1 MEDMVE
7 PSRESAGSMETNDLI
22 LAIARRWRS
31 GVVVALLGGAL
42 GVGVSYLVQPIFE
55 AETVFMPPQQQ
66 GGASA
71 ALASLGALAGLA
83 GGAGPK
89 NTGDQY
95 VALMESTTV
104 RDRMIEQF
112 KLMDVY
118 GAQFHDAARHKLST
132 RSVISVGKKDG
143 LISVLVQDTDPA
155 RAAAMANQ
163 YVEEL
168 RRLTS
173 VLAVSEAQQRRVF
186 FEKQLQ
192 EVKAKLTAAQSA
204 LQDSGFTLGAL
215 KSEPRAAAD
224 GYAKL
229 HAEETASEIRLQ
241 TLRSSFADTAPEIQ
255 AELTKLQALRSQLH
269 DLEVSTVPADTQ
281 PDYVGKYREFKYQE
295 TLFDLM
301 ARQYELARVDESR
314 EGALIQ
320 VVDPAKA
327 PEHKVKPRRLYF
339 LIGGAVGATVLY
351 LLAIYGR
358 LRYRAALSDPENARR
373 WTRLRSALAGR

>member
-7 PSRESAGSMETNDLI
+7 PSGESTGSAETNDLM
-22 LAIARRWRS
+22 LAIAARWRS
-31 GVVVALLGGAL
+31 GVAVALLAGAL
-42 GVGVSYLVQPIFE
+42 GVGVSYLIKPTFE
-55 AETVFMPPQQQ
+55 AETIFLPPQQQ
-66 GGASA
+66 GGTSA
-71 ALASLGALAGLA
+71 ALASLGALASLA
-83 GGAGPK
+83 GGSGPK
-89 NTGDQY
+89 NSADQY
-95 VALMESTTV
+95 VALMQSTTV

-118 GAQFHDAARHKLST
+118 GVHFHDAARRTLAQ
-132 RSVISVGKKDG
+132 RSQIGVGKKDG
-143 LISVLVQDTDPA
+143 LITVSVQDTDPT

-192 EVKAKLTAAQSA
+192 DVKAKLTAAQSA

-241 TLRSSFADTAPEIQ
+241 TLRSSFADSAPEVQ
-255 AELTKLQALRSQLH
+255 TELTRLQALRSQLH
-269 DLEVSTVPADTQ
+269 DQELSTPPADAQ
-281 PDYVGKYREFKYQE
+281 PDYVSKYREFKYQE

-301 ARQYELARVDESR
+301 ARQFELAKVDESR

-320 VVDPAKA
+320 VVDPARE
-327 PEHKVKPRRLYF
+327 PEHKVHPRRIMF
-339 LIGGAVGATVLY
+339 LAGGAIAGTAAY
-351 LLAIYGR
+351 LLLIFGR
-358 LRYRAALSDPENARR
+358 LRYQAVLRNPEDARR
-373 WTRLRSALAGR
+373 WSRLRSALAGR